1 MCYLLLGLIC
11 KVDKSIWFQ
20 IFCVWTFLSS
30 YNFVIFL
37 YQSESKELI
46 NINETPREVTP
57 VDMEVNH
64 QENALKP
71 QENNNN
77 NNHCDEDEK
86 ALKREHADKVERPPP
101 PPLPLLQYKR
111 RRQNESNNKNSSRTT
126 QESSTTTTLISSSA
140 AAAATSTAISA
151 LLEFSLM
158 DISEKKPLHKEG
170 SHPTPLPSHE
180 EKLNDLY
187 KEIHEMSV
195 ERETFK
201 LEMMSAEAMI
211 SILQSRI
218 DALRQENDE
227 LKKNSA
233 NGH

>member
-1 MCYLLLGLIC
+1 M
-11 KVDKSIWFQ
+11 
-20 IFCVWTFLSS
+20 
-30 YNFVIFL
+30 
-37 YQSESKELI
+37 
-46 NINETPREVTP
+46 
-57 VDMEVNH
+57 DMEVNH

-77 NNHCDEDEK
+77 NNNHCDEDEK
-86 ALKREHADKVERPPP
+86 ALKREHADEVECPPP

-126 QESSTTTTLISSSA
+126 PDSSTTTTLISSSA

-170 SHPTPLPSHE
+170 SPPTPLPSLE
-180 EKLNDLY
+180 ENMLNDLY

-227 LKKNSA
+227 LKKNSDK
-233 NGH
+233 GQGTL